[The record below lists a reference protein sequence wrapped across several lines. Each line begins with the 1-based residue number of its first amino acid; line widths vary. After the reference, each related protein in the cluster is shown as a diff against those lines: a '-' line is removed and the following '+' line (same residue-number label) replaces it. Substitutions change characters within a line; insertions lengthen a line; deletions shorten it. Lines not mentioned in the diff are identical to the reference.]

1 MGVRFSQQL
10 ISLDI
15 FTDAYRVTGHA
26 KIGSGGIH
34 AELGNPNRSFMD
46 LEDAYVSRINQPGE
60 IVGSYNETAFRK
72 DNINFIVLQNK
83 RDGLPVSSSIY
94 TRGRSINIFLT
105 VPSFEI
111 RGEIFHEGRLMAAD
125 IIGKSHGQF
134 LLIFSGRASASLYP
148 DISYSG
154 DLILVHR
161 ARVGIV
167 GLE

>member
-10 ISLDI
+10 ISLDM

-26 KIGSGGIH
+26 LIGTGGIH
-34 AELGNPNRSFMD
+34 SELSNPNRSFMD

-60 IVGSYNETAFRK
+60 IVASFKETAFRK
-72 DNINFIVLQNK
+72 NNINFIVLKNK
-83 RDGLPVSSSIY
+83 RDGLPVSSQIY

-111 RGEIFHEGRLMAAD
+111 RGEIFHDGRLLASD
-125 IIGKSHGQF
+125 IVGKAHGQF

-148 DISYSG
+148 NISYSG

-161 ARVGIV
+161 ERVGIV

>member
-10 ISLDI
+10 INLDI

-26 KIGSGGIH
+26 MVGSGGIH
-34 AELGNPNRSFMD
+34 SELGNPNRSFMN
-46 LEDAYVSRINQPGE
+46 LEDAYISRINQPGE
-60 IVGSYNETAFRK
+60 ILASYKETAFRK

-83 RDGLPVSSSIY
+83 REGLPVSSSLY

-111 RGEIFHEGRLMAAD
+111 RGEVFHEGRLLAGD

-134 LLIFSGRASASLYP
+134 LLIFSGMASASLYP

-161 ARVGIV
+161 ERIGIV
-167 GLE
+167 GLA

>member
-10 ISLDI
+10 VSLDI
-15 FTDAYRVTGHA
+15 FTDAYRVTGHTM
-26 KIGSGGIH
+26 IGTGGIH
-34 AELGNPNRSFMD
+34 AELSNPNRSFMD
-46 LEDAYVSRINQPGE
+46 LEDAYISRINKPGE
-60 IVGSYNETAFRK
+60 ILVSYRETAFRK

-83 RDGLPVSSSIY
+83 RDGLPVSSQIY
-94 TRGRSINIFLT
+94 TRGRAINIFLT

-111 RGEIFHEGRLMAAD
+111 RGEVFHEGRLLAGDM
-125 IIGKSHGQF
+125 IGKALGQF
-134 LLIFSGRASASLYP
+134 LLIFSGSASASLYP

-161 ARVGIV
+161 ERVGIV